1 MSLPVPLHP
10 IAARGAAA
18 GVLGALAVVAA
29 VALGACAGGGAGGPP
44 SGGGDVFRYETRGVV
59 VRLPDPVDPLT
70 DLVIR
75 HEAIDDFRGIDG
87 EVVGMDS
94 MSMAFPVAGGVDLA
108 GVEPGAKVSFTLEVE
123 WEGEPPYRVTRIAA
137 LPADTE
143 LEFRQAS
150 PPGE

>member
-1 MSLPVPLHP
+1 MSLPVPLRP

-18 GVLGALAVVAA
+18 GVLAAVAVVA
-29 VALGACAGGGAGGPP
+29 VALVACAGGGAGGPAP
-44 SGGGDVFRYETRGVV
+44 GGGDVSRYETRGVV
-59 VRLPDPVDPLT
+59 VRLPDPADPLT

-87 EVVGMDS
+87 EVVGMHS
-94 MSMAFPVAGGVDLA
+94 MSMAFPVADGVDLA
-108 GVEPGAKVSFTLEVE
+108 GVEPGAKVAFTLEVE
-123 WEGEPPYRVTRIAA
+123 WEGEPPYRVTRIEA